1 MTEKLTLEE
10 KYIPRV
16 LIINEK
22 PSLLYYLKI
31 KKKLKKNSETHYANN
46 IYIDISKRSTIPFT
60 NLQCTALY
68 SPLAEPSP
76 QSGRGPTKLGGLS
89 VSRSSR
95 VTEHRRHLE
104 GRTLERRLGTRDV
117 ASGGWHGIC
126 KTPFV
131 TRSHKNPSNA
141 ALDWQPCATGTPCL
155 PVVGN
160 YALQNRDTTSPTLR
174 PLPTLLGE
182 AARRTITRTSPTG
195 KADFQGGF
203 RWIFGK

>member
-1 MTEKLTLEE
+1 MDKDNDT
-10 KYIPRV
+10 RAS
-16 LIINEK
+16 II
-22 PSLLYYLKI
+22 
-31 KKKLKKNSETHYANN
+31 
-46 IYIDISKRSTIPFT
+46 
-60 NLQCTALY
+60 Y
-68 SPLAEPSP
+68 SPLAKPSP
-76 QSGRGPTKLGGLS
+76 QSDPGPTKLGGLS

-104 GRTLERRLGTRDV
+104 GRTLERRLRTRDV

-174 PLPTLLGE
+174 PLPTLPGE
-182 AARRTITRTSPTG
+182 AAWHRTITRTSTRDRSVRKIG
-195 KADFQGGF
+195 FFFFQGGIRSF
-203 RWIFGK
+203 VGFLVNDIRGWKDDGNWGTRKTGKF